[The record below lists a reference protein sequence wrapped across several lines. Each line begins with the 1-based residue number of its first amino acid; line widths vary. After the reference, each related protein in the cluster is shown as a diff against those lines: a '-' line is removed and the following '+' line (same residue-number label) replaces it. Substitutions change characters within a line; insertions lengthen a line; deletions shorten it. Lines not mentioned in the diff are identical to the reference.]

1 MVCSTLR
8 FLTSNPAA
16 AQFGMTRCVISCVK
30 APAPTV
36 DAQAL
41 KKKPNPKLK
50 CEAGS
55 PSAAFISPSVRNA
68 PKACVF
74 GAVNIRAAPTPAA
87 KPTNPPIMMDWNKI
101 VRIGNSF
108 HTLQNIL

>member
-1 MVCSTLR
+1 M
-8 FLTSNPAA
+8 
-16 AQFGMTRCVISCVK
+16 K

-41 KKKPNPKLK
+41 KKKPRPKLK

-55 PSAAFISPSVRNA
+55 PSAAFISPNVRKA
-68 PKACVF
+68 PKAWVF

-87 KPTNPPIMMDWNKI
+87 KPTNPPMMIDWNKI
-101 VRIGNSF
+101 VSIGNSF
-108 HTLQNIL
+108 HIL